1 MLTKT
6 EDSRAG
12 KSDAGMP
19 PLDPSAPP
27 LSMFE
32 FWPGLLFYLPVWIWV
47 LWLAIRHGGLR
58 LPLISNPSLPAG
70 GLFGES
76 KAQVLSLIGGDSR
89 RWVAPWILLER
100 SRAPARFDLASAQS
114 ALREAALALPLV
126 AKPDLGCRGA
136 GVRPVRTETE
146 LADYLAAFPSGER
159 LLLQKL
165 VDWEGEAGVVYTRL
179 PGRRRGQ
186 IWSLTLKY
194 FPHVTG
200 DGQRTLR
207 QLIADDRRA
216 GRIEHLYLP
225 RHADRLDWIVPAG
238 ERFRLCFVGSHSKG
252 AIFRNGTHLVTR
264 AMRERFDAIAR
275 DIPEFWFGRFDVRFE
290 DIEALR
296 RGEGFRIVEVNGA
309 GAEATH
315 IWDSRMTLA
324 QAYRAL
330 FRQWSLLFRIGAA
343 NRARGYRP
351 ESLRDFL
358 ARRRRERRAT
368 ALYPLTA

>member
-1 MLTKT
+1 
-6 EDSRAG
+6 
-12 KSDAGMP
+12 MP
-19 PLDPSAPP
+19 PLDPTAPP

-32 FWPGLLFYLPVWIWV
+32 FWPGLLFYLPVWAWV
-47 LWLAIRHGGLR
+47 LWLAVRHGGLR

-76 KAQVLSLIGGDSR
+76 KSQVLSLVGGDSR
-89 RWVAPWILLER
+89 RWVAPWIALER
-100 SRAPARFDLASAQS
+100 SRAPARFDLAAAQA
-114 ALREAALALPLV
+114 ALREAGLALPLV

-136 GVRPVRTETE
+136 GVRPVRTEAE
-146 LADYLAAFPSGER
+146 LADYLAAFPAGER
-159 LLLQKL
+159 LVLQEL
-165 VDWEGEAGVVYTRL
+165 VDWEGEAGVLYTRL
-179 PGRRRGQ
+179 PGRRRGH

-200 DGQRTLR
+200 DGHRTLR
-207 QLIADDRRA
+207 QLIADDARA
-216 GRIEHLYLP
+216 GLVEHLYLP
-225 RHADRLDWIVPAG
+225 RHAGRLDWVVPAG
-238 ERFRLCFVGSHSKG
+238 ERFRLCFAGSHSKG
-252 AIFRNGTHLVTR
+252 AIFRDGTHLVTR
-264 AMRERFDAIAR
+264 AMRARFDAIAD

-296 RGEGFRIVEVNGA
+296 RGEAFRIVEVNGA

-315 IWDSRMTLA
+315 IWDSRMTLPG
-324 QAYRAL
+324 AYRAL

-343 NRARGYRP
+343 NRARGHRP